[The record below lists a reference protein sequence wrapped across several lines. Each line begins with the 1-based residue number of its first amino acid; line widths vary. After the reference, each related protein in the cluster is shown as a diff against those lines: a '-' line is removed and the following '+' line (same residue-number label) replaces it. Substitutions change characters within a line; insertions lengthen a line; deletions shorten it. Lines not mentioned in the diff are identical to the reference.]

1 MSARRGTGRLRAAR
15 PGSGHLQVSVEDR
28 VLVVHTGGSPSEHLA
43 QAAEELR
50 RGYAA
55 DQATVLVGA
64 GFCAPEALYALLA
77 PELTDARKDGVRTVR
92 LVMARAAEPGGGA
105 LAQALAE
112 AASCDVLAPA
122 GLIVVVPGGTVFAPD
137 LPGAPGGWWHF
148 SPGLAP
154 HRTGTR
160 LPEPAWQ
167 AAVERAA
174 PPTTAGCVV
183 EQIPA
188 GLLVLPVGV
197 PPEGADALR
206 YAVPPDP
213 AGPLVLVGSSHTGAV
228 PVDALAEV
236 IAALPGAVRGSV
248 RLAPGDGAD
257 LLPAGQ
263 GVADLLGIPVRVAT
277 GLPLLLDAPSAP
289 AGSPRTVLTDAEGEP
304 SWRPYVEAVTCTPA
318 EAEDS
323 AGPSLGAWRPP
334 IGGLRPGLEP
344 GAMMLDR
351 QWEVVVTRAGLWVGP
366 NGSAVPEEIA
376 ARPVNRDLMALDVG
390 IPEVP
395 FDPAVWEALDRLF
408 TALQDDVR
416 ERTFVQLH
424 GDCTA
429 DDLRDLRRLAM
440 RHDLAVA
447 PRDWRGTAGE
457 DGSPTEA
464 GAPLADVL
472 PLVRRAEAV
481 AQAAALEAD
490 EQDEEAGAFAE
501 GPEGAETADPYAPA
515 PAEPPAEPAPARTA
529 FGRTLEPVFTPGP
542 LPTGPRP
549 AGHDDGG
556 ADRRPAAAAP
566 SREGRDTGQ
575 SGIAQHAGP
584 RPLTVAY
591 GDQERPAAAQAP
603 VGGEQTAF
611 PAAAATAA
619 RSTGDQAAAE
629 PMGIAGAL
637 VADLPVALAPTF
649 TPPVVPPL
657 AGQAAYAAG
666 GAAAGHA
673 PDRERPDRP

>member
-1 MSARRGTGRLRAAR
+1 MSARSGLARPRPAR
-15 PGSGHLQVSVEDR
+15 PGSGPHLHVGGEDR
-28 VLVVHTGGSPSEHLA
+28 VLIVHTGSAPSEHLA
-43 QAAEELR
+43 RAAAELR
-50 RGYAA
+50 RGHPA
-55 DQATVLVGA
+55 DQVTVLVGA
-64 GFCAPEALYALLA
+64 GFGVPEALYAALT
-77 PELTDARKDGVRTVR
+77 PELANARKEGARIVR

-112 AASCDVLAPA
+112 AVSCDVLAPA
-122 GLIVVVPGGTVFAPD
+122 GLIVVVPGGTLFAPD

-148 SPGLAP
+148 SPGLTP
-154 HRTGTR
+154 HRTGMR
-160 LPEPAWQ
+160 LPEPPWQ
-167 AAVERAA
+167 SAVERAA

-197 PPEGADALR
+197 PSEGADALR

-213 AGPLVLVGSSHTGAV
+213 AGPLVLVGSSRTGAV
-228 PVDALAEV
+228 PADALAEV
-236 IAALPGAVRGSV
+236 IAALPGAVRAGV

-289 AGSPRTVLTDAEGEP
+289 AGSPRTVLTDTEGEP

-318 EAEDS
+318 D
-323 AGPSLGAWRPP
+323 GGDTTPSLGAWRPP

-351 QWEVVVTRAGLWVGP
+351 RWEVVVTRAGLWVGP

-376 ARPVNRDLMALDVG
+376 ARPVSRELMALDVG
-390 IPEVP
+390 SPGEP

-424 GDCTA
+424 GDCAA

-447 PRDWRGTAGE
+447 PRDWRGTTGE
-457 DGSPTEA
+457 DGSPKEA

-472 PLVRRAEAV
+472 PLVRRA
-481 AQAAALEAD
+481 QAHAR
-490 EQDEEAGAFAE
+490 EEAGEAYEEQAASESRSAE
-501 GPEGAETADPYAPA
+501 PFGEDTGPEYRSAH
-515 PAEPPAEPAPARTA
+515 
-529 FGRTLEPVFTPGP
+529 GRTFEPVFTPGP
-542 LPTGPRP
+542 LPAGLRP
-549 AGHDDGG
+549 AGGEAGAQPAAVAAASDQDTGTGAGG
-556 ADRRPAAAAP
+556 QPAGLRPVTVAAGSGARSAGDAEPYPVTAPVRAPAGSGGPGALPAAA
-566 SREGRDTGQ
+566 G
-575 SGIAQHAGP
+575 
-584 RPLTVAY
+584 TVAEP
-591 GDQERPAAAQAP
+591 G
-603 VGGEQTAF
+603 T
-611 PAAAATAA
+611 
-619 RSTGDQAAAE
+619 AE

-637 VADLPVALAPTF
+637 VADLPAALAPTF
-649 TPPVVPPL
+649 TPPVLPPL
-657 AGQAAYAAG
+657 ATPAAAFAAG
-666 GAAAGHA
+666 AASGGTTTGHV
-673 PDRERPDRP
+673 PDREPPDSP

>member
-1 MSARRGTGRLRAAR
+1 VSARRGTGRLRAAR
-15 PGSGHLQVSVEDR
+15 PGFGHHLQISGEDR
-28 VLVVHTGGSPSEHLA
+28 VLVVHPGGSAAEHLV
-43 QAAEELR
+43 QAAAELR
-50 RGYAA
+50 RGHPA

-64 GFCAPEALYALLA
+64 GFGAPEALYALLA
-77 PELTDARKDGVRTVR
+77 PDLAAARKNGVRTVR

-122 GLIVVVPGGTVFAPD
+122 GLVVVVPGGTLFAPD

-167 AAVERAA
+167 AAVERTA
-174 PPTTAGCVV
+174 PPTVAGCVV

-213 AGPLVLVGSSHTGAV
+213 ENPLVLVGSSHTGTV
-228 PVDALAEV
+228 PADALAEV

-248 RLAPGDGAD
+248 RLAPGDGGD

-263 GVADLLGIPVRVAT
+263 GVADLLGIPVRVVT

-318 EAEDS
+318 GGTD
-323 AGPSLGAWRPP
+323 AGVPSLGTWRPP

-366 NGSAVPEEIA
+366 NGSAVPEDIA
-376 ARPVNRDLMALDVG
+376 ARPVSRDLMALDVG
-390 IPEVP
+390 LPDEP

-408 TALQDDVR
+408 AALQDDVR

-429 DDLRDLRRLAM
+429 DDLRDLRRLAV

-447 PRDWRGTAGE
+447 PRDWRGAAGE
-457 DGSPTEA
+457 DGSPRES

-472 PLVRRAEAV
+472 PLVRKAEELALEAAEDPGDFADEEESAEAV
-481 AQAAALEAD
+481 EEYGSGPSTQAPASLAGHPAEQSPEGSERPAGTFGRVLEPLFAPGPPP
-490 EQDEEAGAFAE
+490 AGAQPV
-501 GPEGAETADPYAPA
+501 GQGADPGGAA
-515 PAEPPAEPAPARTA
+515 QPARPRPPIVA
-529 FGRTLEPVFTPGP
+529 DGDQ
-542 LPTGPRP
+542 PRP
-549 AGHDDGG
+549 AGG
-556 ADRRPAAAAP
+556 
-566 SREGRDTGQ
+566 
-575 SGIAQHAGP
+575 
-584 RPLTVAY
+584 
-591 GDQERPAAAQAP
+591 
-603 VGGEQTAF
+603 
-611 PAAAATAA
+611 
-619 RSTGDQAAAE
+619 STGDQAAAE

-637 VADLPVALAPTF
+637 VADLPAALVPTF

-666 GAAAGHA
+666 GGTAGHA
-673 PDRERPDRP
+673 PDREPPDRP